1 MSRRRVPLAAVA
13 AGLIVA
19 VAAAPAQ
26 ARPAAEGNDA
36 RPNILVVMTDDMSA
50 TDVKLMP
57 NVRRLLAAKGT
68 TFADAVDSFP
78 LCCPARA
85 TFITGQY
92 AHNHGVAGN
101 FYPYGW
107 YGMKQRGNTLPAWL
121 AGRRLQDRPDRQV
134 AERLR
139 GTRRPRRGAEGV
151 RHLARPA
158 RRLRLRLLQLRH
170 EQRRQA
176 AHLGRRRVRPQA
188 GRVREHRGHPRD
200 RERRR
205 DLRQARELFGPRP
218 YSYWGTEKPSD
229 YSPDVTGEDHRAP
242 RPGRGRVAKAVLH
255 LVVGG
260 GAAPRGRLDD
270 ADGPPRARPAPGA
283 AIRRRE
289 RGATSCPDR
298 RTSTRPTSPTS
309 RRRSPTPPRR

>member
-1 MSRRRVPLAAVA
+1 
-13 AGLIVA
+13 
-19 VAAAPAQ
+19 
-26 ARPAAEGNDA
+26 
-36 RPNILVVMTDDMSA
+36 MSA
-50 TDVKLMP
+50 TDLELMP

-121 AGRRLQDRPDRQV
+121 QDAGYSDGADRQV

-139 GTRRPRRGAEGV
+139 GTRRARRGAEGL

-176 AHLGRRRVRPQA
+176 ARPGATPSSPASWSSSRTSRSSPGSASVAEIFAKLESCSGRGPTPTGA
-188 GRVREHRGHPRD
+188 PRS
-200 RERRR
+200 
-205 DLRQARELFGPRP
+205 P
-218 YSYWGTEKPSD
+218 TD

-242 RPGRGRVAKAVLH
+242 RPRPSASREEPFFIWWSP
-255 LVVGG
+255 
-260 GAAPRGRLDD
+260 AAPHREDVSTTLMGRP
-270 ADGPPRARPAPGA
+270 GPDPRPAPRYADESEELHA
-283 AIRRRE
+283 APAAE
-289 RGATSCPDR
+289 LQRGRPLRQAVRPHR
-298 RTSTRPTSPTS
+298 TRP
-309 RRRSPTPPRR
+309 RR